1 MGIRPERVSARRSRK
16 LVAAGALAALTFAG
30 LGSMAFAADEVPAD
44 TTVADT
50 TPAAPE
56 GSVPSVPTSL
66 PAAPEGS
73 VPSVPTSLPAAPE
86 GSVPS
91 VPTSLPPVPT
101 SLPPVPTSV
110 SIPPVVKDGTIVV
123 DTVLGTISASC
134 TSTGNVAIELSNPK
148 MGLDPVK
155 LTLDAGA
162 TIGQVS
168 QLAKTFNIT
177 NGAIEA
183 ALSKVTDCDVTLP
196 DVLQDPSQPPASPGG
211 ISGTPMADIG
221 VNCLSDGTVDV
232 KLINPTLV
240 PRVFSVLVGDV
251 QVANPTIQP
260 GTSPTIK
267 IDMAEDATAV
277 ITVQVGVL
285 EFVNTVSLDCLV
297 NNSLPLSLLS
307 LFNKAGTASPP
318 AVLGTSVAPAAAAAA
333 AGTLPRT
340 GGDSGLFIAAGLALA
355 TLGLFAGRAA
365 RQAKAVEAGILS

>member
-1 MGIRPERVSARRSRK
+1 MGIRPERVPASTSRK

-30 LGSMAFAADEVPAD
+30 LGSMAFAEEDESVSSVP
-44 TTVADT
+44 TTL
-50 TPAAPE
+50 PAE
-56 GSVPSVPTSL
+56 VESVPSVPTTL
-66 PAAPEGS
+66 PAEEES
-73 VPSVPTSLPAAPE
+73 VPSVPTTLTAETEGSLP
-86 GSVPS
+86 SI
-91 VPTSLPPVPT
+91 PT

-123 DTVLGTISASC
+123 DSVLGTISASC

-148 MGLDPVK
+148 MGLDPIK

-177 NGAIEA
+177 TGAIET
-183 ALSKVTDCDVTLP
+183 ALSKVTDCTVTLP

-221 VNCLSDGTVDV
+221 INCLSDGTVDV

-240 PRVFSVLVGDV
+240 PRVFSVLVGDL

-277 ITVQVGVL
+277 VTVQVGVL
-285 EFVNTVSLDCLV
+285 EFVNTVALDCLV
-297 NNSLPLSLLS
+297 DTSLPLSLLS
-307 LFNKAGTASPP
+307 LFNRAASGPP
-318 AVLGTSVAPAAAAAA
+318 AVLGTSVAPTAVA

-340 GGDSGLFIAAGLALA
+340 GGDNGLFIAAGLALA

>member
-50 TPAAPE
+50 T
-56 GSVPSVPTSL
+56 

-183 ALSKVTDCDVTLP
+183 ALSKVTDCSVTLP
-196 DVLQDPSQPPASPGG
+196 DVLDEPSQPPASPGG

-277 ITVQVGVL
+277 VTVQVGVL
-285 EFVNTVSLDCLV
+285 EFVNTVALDCLV
-297 NNSLPLSLLS
+297 DTSLPLSLLS
-307 LFNKAGTASPP
+307 LFNTAATGPP
-318 AVLGTSVAPAAAAAA
+318 AVLGTSVAPAAVA

>member
-1 MGIRPERVSARRSRK
+1 MGIRPERVSASTSRK

-30 LGSMAFAADEVPAD
+30 LGSMAFAVDAESDPSVS
-44 TTVADT
+44 T
-50 TPAAPE
+50 TPPAETE
-56 GSVPSVPTSL
+56 GSIPSVPTTL
-66 PAAPEGS
+66 PADEES
-73 VPSVPTSLPAAPE
+73 VLSVPTTLPAETEGSLP
-86 GSVPS
+86 
-91 VPTSLPPVPT
+91 SLPT

-110 SIPPVVKDGTIVV
+110 SIPPVVQDGTIVV
-123 DTVLGTISASC
+123 DSVLGTISASC
-134 TSTGNVAIELSNPK
+134 TSTGNVALELSNPK
-148 MGLDPVK
+148 MGLEPVK
-155 LTLDAGA
+155 LTVDAGA

-183 ALSKVTDCDVTLP
+183 ALSKVTDCNVMLP
-196 DVLQDPSQPPASPGG
+196 DVLDEPSQPPASPGG

-221 VNCLSDGTVDV
+221 INCLSDGTVDV

-277 ITVQVGVL
+277 VTVQVGVL
-285 EFVNTVSLDCLV
+285 EFVNTVALDCLV
-297 NNSLPLSLLS
+297 DTSLPLSLLS
-307 LFNKAGTASPP
+307 LFNTAGGPP
-318 AVLGTSVAPAAAAAA
+318 AVLGTSVAPAVAS

-340 GGDSGLFIAAGLALA
+340 GGDNGLFIAAGLALA

>member
-1 MGIRPERVSARRSRK
+1 
-16 LVAAGALAALTFAG
+16 AGALAALTFAG
-30 LGSMAFAADEVPAD
+30 LGSMAFAEEEVPAD
-44 TTVADT
+44 TTVADS
-50 TPAAPE
+50 TPAAADVQATVPTSLPAE
-56 GSVPSVPTSL
+56 PAGSVPSVPTSL
-66 PAAPEGS
+66 PAE
-73 VPSVPTSLPAAPE
+73 PE

-123 DTVLGTISASC
+123 DSVLGTISASC

-148 MGLDPVK
+148 MGLEPVK

-162 TIGQVS
+162 TLGQVS

-211 ISGTPMADIG
+211 ISGAPMADIG

-251 QVANPTIQP
+251 QVANPTIEP

-307 LFNKAGTASPP
+307 VNNSLPLSLLSLFNKAGAASPP
-318 AVLGTSVAPAAAAAA
+318 AVLGTSVAPAAVAAAA

>member
-1 MGIRPERVSARRSRK
+1 MGIRPERVSASTSRK

-30 LGSMAFAADEVPAD
+30 LGSMAFAE
-44 TTVADT
+44 T
-50 TPAAPE
+50 E
-56 GSVPSVPTSL
+56 GSVPSVPTTL
-66 PAAPEGS
+66 PAETEGS
-73 VPSVPTSLPAAPE
+73 VPSI
-86 GSVPS
+86 
-91 VPTSLPPVPT
+91 
-101 SLPPVPTSV
+101 PPVPTSV

-123 DTVLGTISASC
+123 DSVLGTISASC
-134 TSTGNVAIELSNPK
+134 TSTGNVALELSNPK

-183 ALSKVTDCDVTLP
+183 ALSKVTDCSVTLP
-196 DVLQDPSQPPASPGG
+196 DVLDEPSQPPASPGG

-277 ITVQVGVL
+277 VTVQVGVL
-285 EFVNTVSLDCLV
+285 EFVNTVALDCLV
-297 NNSLPLSLLS
+297 DTSLPLSLLS
-307 LFNKAGTASPP
+307 LFNTAATGPP
-318 AVLGTSVAPAAAAAA
+318 AVLGTSVAPAAVA